1 MSRKSWL
8 IAASVLSVA
17 LSFSLISNSP
27 AAADRS
33 TSLEDDSD
41 TTSVPRLLETVKRSG
56 TPEQP
61 RLWFIDKQDKKAIPY
76 SFHQARQFTEGL
88 APVLIDTQ
96 WGYIDLTGDLKIG
109 ADYDLAGSFSEGVA
123 PVKIGD
129 KWGYIDREGKKVVE
143 PKFVAADMF
152 KDGLA
157 IALVSKD
164 SPEFPADAQAKLDAI
179 LKDPNTPALRKAILA
194 IGSSRQAGF
203 IDKTGKFVVPPIYA
217 AVSPFSDGVSLVWS
231 EKEPKFIDRQGKV
244 KVTPPPCEEVKDFSE
259 ELAAIKVKGKWG
271 YINKLG
277 KLVIKPTFDRAD
289 NFSSGLAPACIDRK
303 WGFIDKKGNWTIKP
317 TYDSVWE
324 GFTNGVAVCGKDLCP
339 IENCNG
345 EITRIGSQYLLS
357 RKNTD
362 DEFDESTTPMP
373 ASYFAYPDFKFGL
386 VNTEGKEVTKLEYD
400 QIYELSDAL
409 RAVRSDGKWGFIDN
423 MGNIVIKPK
432 YRIASSFSDGVALVK
447 EGTVKPSSLERNEA
461 LLKQTVPAA
470 VNDPRLIEKDIAVC
484 DKALELEP
492 TNAQA
497 FRDRGYFLCRLG
509 QYEKAI
515 DDFNEVVKLVPTSPD
530 GYYWRGM
537 ANIELKRFKDAL
549 IDFVTSLNF
558 DPARAESHYGAAL
571 SLMGLGKYDE
581 ALETIDQAIALT
593 NHPFFA
599 KVRGQIY
606 EAMGDFNKALPD
618 LMIGRKAASLEP
630 WVVTKS
636 QAALE
641 ADIADNEAKF
651 EKLKNSSDKPHAAFA
666 AATLADSIEALRKLK
681 NKEQK
686 MLEVEDLYKRTVEAR
701 RQSLDLAQS
710 GKSDDSTLLIFRA
723 ELAESIAQL
732 AAWNLKIRQ
741 FKQSEDLYKEALAQ
755 AKSIGNATMEA
766 DCLCDMGKM
775 YAAQDKNK
783 EARETFNRALA
794 LTANTTDSEAKLVR
808 GQILIALASL
818 QMKLKETVEA
828 KTNLDEASKLL
839 SFDVKQGSLPCP
851 PNAPDSATADQYYEL
866 ALQCKSQGLIE
877 ASRDFMKLALK
888 NSPSAQRKV
897 QAERFL
903 EFYMPKSEIDLKL
916 NKLYQMGRA
925 AEARG
930 DYPTAEKMYN
940 SCIGMSPDFEW
951 AFQSLA
957 RLKRLAGELGSA
969 DKFIK
974 KALSINPDSVEGW
987 LEQARIAK
995 ARNDEVG
1002 AKEALA
1008 KANSLDP
1015 DSQLVIFEKK
1025 YLISDR
1031 ATETQTTGSAN

>member
-1 MSRKSWL
+1 MSRKPSW
-8 IAASVLSVA
+8 ITASF
-17 LSFSLISNSP
+17 LSFTLSISLVSNTP
-27 AAADRS
+27 AQADSSSS
-33 TSLEDDSD
+33 TEDDSEA
-41 TTSVPRLLETVKRSG
+41 SSIPRLLETAKRSG
-56 TPEQP
+56 MPEQP
-61 RLWFIDKQDKKAIPY
+61 RLWFIDKQGKKAIPY

-109 ADYDLAGSFSEGVA
+109 ADYDLAGSFSDGMA
-123 PVKIGD
+123 PVKVGD
-129 KWGYIDREGKKVVE
+129 KWGYINREGKTVVE

-164 SPEFPADAQAKLDAI
+164 SPDFPAEAQAKLDAI

-194 IGSSRQAGF
+194 IGGSRQAGF

-217 AVSPFSDGVSLVWS
+217 AVSPFSDGLSLVWS
-231 EKEPKFIDRQGKV
+231 EKEPKFVDRQGKV
-244 KVTPPPCEEVKDFSE
+244 RVTPPPCDEVKDFSE
-259 ELAAIKVKGKWG
+259 DLAAIKIKGKWG
-271 YINKLG
+271 YINKTG
-277 KLVIKPTFDRAD
+277 KVVIKPTFDKAD
-289 NFSSGLAPACIDRK
+289 NFSSGLAPVCVDRK
-303 WGFIDKKGNWTIKP
+303 WGFIDTKGNWTIQP
-317 TYDSVWE
+317 TYDSIWE
-324 GFTNGVAVCGKDLCP
+324 GFTNGVAVCGKDMCP
-339 IENCNG
+339 IENSNG

-357 RKNTD
+357 RKNADT
-362 DEFDESTTPMP
+362 EFDESTTPLQP
-373 ASYFAYPDFKFGL
+373 NYFAYPDFRFGL
-386 VNTEGKEVTKLEYD
+386 VNTEGKEVTKLDYD

-409 RAVRSDGKWGFIDN
+409 RAVRNDGRWGFIDN
-423 MGNIVIKPK
+423 MGNEVIKPK

-447 EGTVKPSSLERNEA
+447 EGTIKSNSLERNEA
-461 LLKQTVPAA
+461 LLKQPVPAA
-470 VNDPRLIEKDIAVC
+470 VNDPRLIEKDIAAC
-484 DKALELEP
+484 DKAIELDP
-492 TNAQA
+492 INAQA
-497 FRDRGYFLCRLG
+497 FRDRGYFMCRLG
-509 QYEKAI
+509 QFDKAI
-515 DDFNEVVKLVPTSPD
+515 SDFGEVVKLCPTSPD

-537 ANIELKRFKDAL
+537 ANIELKRYKDAL

-571 SLMGLGKYDE
+571 ALMGLRQYDE
-581 ALETIDQAIALT
+581 ALDTINQAIALT
-593 NHPFFA
+593 SQPFFA

-606 EAMGDFNKALPD
+606 EAMGEFDKALPD
-618 LMIGRKAASLEP
+618 LIIGRKAASLEP

-641 ADIADNEAKF
+641 ADIADNETKF
-651 EKLKNSSDKPHAAFA
+651 QKLKSSVEKTKAAFA
-666 AATLADSIEALRKLK
+666 AARLADSIELLRKLK

-701 RQSLDLAQS
+701 RESLALAQAA
-710 GKSDDSTLLIFRA
+710 KSDNSTLLIFRA

-732 AAWNLKIRQ
+732 AAWNLKIKQ
-741 FKQSEDLYKEALAQ
+741 FQQSEELYKEALAQ
-755 AKSIGNATMEA
+755 SKTIGDATIEA

-775 YAAQDKNK
+775 YAAQDKNR
-783 EARETFNRALA
+783 EARDTFSHALE
-794 LTANTTDSEAKLVR
+794 LTSKANDSEAKLVR

-818 QMKLKETVEA
+818 QMKLKETIEA

-839 SFDVKQGSLPCP
+839 AFDVKQGNLPCP
-851 PNAPDSATADQYYEL
+851 PTAPDSANADQYYEL

-877 ASRDFMKLALK
+877 TSRDFMKLALK
-888 NSPSAQRKV
+888 NSPSAQTKV

-925 AEARG
+925 AEGRS

-940 SCIGMSPDFEW
+940 ACIGMSPDFEW
-951 AFQSLA
+951 AYQSLA
-957 RLKRLAGELGSA
+957 RLKRLGGELGTA

-987 LEQARIAK
+987 LEQARIAE
-995 ARNDEVG
+995 ARNDDPG

-1015 DSQLVIFEKK
+1015 DSQLVIFEQK

-1031 ATETQTTGSAN
+1031 ATEPQTSGGRN